1 MLKFVLTME
10 LINRDLQS
18 QLLEKWNSKKVLIV
32 TGPRQV
38 GKTTLIRS
46 LCEKEGN
53 CLFINGDDAED
64 RVLLENAGKTKLE
77 QIIGNY
83 KTVFIDEAQRIKNIG
98 LILKI
103 IHDQIKGVRLIASG
117 SSAFDLA
124 NEVNEPLTGRKWEFT
139 MFPLSWNELNQHF
152 GYFQQ
157 LKNLEQYL
165 IYGLYPEVVVN
176 TNKEEILVQLSGS
189 YLYKDLLQYKN
200 IRKSDVLDKL
210 LLALALQVG
219 SEVNYSKL
227 SQTVGVDRATVEQ
240 YITLLEKVFVI
251 FRLNPLARNV
261 RNEINTSRKIYFYD
275 NGIRNA
281 IVRNFKS
288 LALRQDVGAMWEN
301 YLIAERI
308 KFLSTN
314 KINCRY
320 YFWRTYQ
327 QQEIDWIEEKDG
339 IFYAYEFKWNPNK
352 AKKKFPKTF
361 TDNYK
366 IEKTMV
372 VTPENCH
379 EFLSL

>member
-1 MLKFVLTME
+1 ME
-10 LINRDLQS
+10 LINRDLRS
-18 QLLEKWNSKKVLIV
+18 QLLEKWNSSKVLVVI
-32 TGPRQV
+32 GPRQV
-38 GKTTLIRS
+38 GKTTLVRS
-46 LCEKEGN
+46 LCEKEGDY
-53 CLFINGDDAED
+53 LFINGDDAED
-64 RVLLENAGKTKLE
+64 RVVLENAGKTKLE
-77 QIIGNY
+77 QIIGTN
-83 KTVFIDEAQRIKNIG
+83 KTVFIDEAQRIKDIG

-103 IHDQIKGVRLIASG
+103 IYDQIKGVRLIASG

-124 NEVNEPLTGRKWEFT
+124 NEVNEPLTGRKWEFI

-152 GYFQQ
+152 GYFQHV
-157 LKNLEQYL
+157 KNLEQYL
-165 IYGLYPEVVVN
+165 IYGLYPEIVVN
-176 TNKEEILVQLSGS
+176 TNKEEILIQLSGS
-189 YLYKDLLQYKN
+189 YLYKDLLQYKS

-219 SEVNYSKL
+219 SEVNYNEL
-227 SQTVGVDRATVEQ
+227 AQTVGADRATIEQ

-281 IVRNFKS
+281 IIRNFKPVT
-288 LALRQDVGAMWEN
+288 LRQDVGALWEN
-301 YLIAERI
+301 YLISERI

-339 IFYAYEFKWNPNK
+339 VFYAYEFKWNPK
-352 AKKKFPKTF
+352 KTKKKFPVTF
-361 TDNYK
+361 TANYK

>member
-1 MLKFVLTME
+1 ME

-18 QLLEKWNSKKVLIV
+18 QLLEKWNSKKVLVVI
-32 TGPRQV
+32 GPRQV

-53 CLFINGDDAED
+53 YLFINGDDAED

-77 QIIGNY
+77 QIIGTN
-83 KTVFIDEAQRIKNIG
+83 KTVFIDEAQRIKDIG

-103 IHDQIKGVRLIASG
+103 IHDQIKGVLLIASG

-176 TNKEEILVQLSGS
+176 TNKEEILIQLSGS

-219 SEVNYSKL
+219 SEVNYSEL

-275 NGIRNA
+275 NGIRNS
-281 IVRNFKS
+281 IIRNFKP
-288 LALRQDVGAMWEN
+288 LTLRQDVGALWEN
-301 YLIAERI
+301 YLISERI

-339 IFYAYEFKWNPNK
+339 IFYAYEFKWNPK
-352 AKKKFPKTF
+352 KTKKKFPKTF

-372 VTPENCH
+372 VTPENCN

>member
-1 MLKFVLTME
+1 ME
-10 LINRDLQS
+10 LINRDLRS
-18 QLLEKWNSKKVLIV
+18 QLLEKWNSRKVLVVI
-32 TGPRQV
+32 GPRQV
-38 GKTTLIRS
+38 GKTTLVRS
-46 LCEKEGN
+46 LCEKEGDY
-53 CLFINGDDAED
+53 LFINGDDAED
-64 RVLLENAGKTKLE
+64 RVVLENAGKTKLE
-77 QIIGNY
+77 QIIGTN
-83 KTVFIDEAQRIKNIG
+83 KTVFIDEAQRIKDIG

-103 IHDQIKGVRLIASG
+103 IYDQIKGVRLIASG

-124 NEVNEPLTGRKWEFT
+124 NEVNEPLTGRKWEFI

-152 GYFQQ
+152 GYFQHV
-157 LKNLEQYL
+157 KNLEQYL
-165 IYGLYPEVVVN
+165 IYGLYPEIVVN
-176 TNKEEILVQLSGS
+176 TNKEEILIQLSGS
-189 YLYKDLLQYKN
+189 YLYKDLLQYKS

-219 SEVNYSKL
+219 SEVNYNEL
-227 SQTVGVDRATVEQ
+227 AQTVGADRATIEQ

-281 IVRNFKS
+281 IIRNFKP
-288 LALRQDVGAMWEN
+288 LTLRQDVGALWGN
-301 YLIAERI
+301 YLISERI

-339 IFYAYEFKWNPNK
+339 VFYAYEFKWNPK
-352 AKKKFPKTF
+352 KTKKKFPVTF
-361 TDNYK
+361 TANYK

>member
-1 MLKFVLTME
+1 MK
-10 LINRDLQS
+10 LIKRDLQS
-18 QLLEKWNSKKVLIV
+18 QLLEKWNSRKVLVVI
-32 TGPRQV
+32 GPRQV
-38 GKTTLIRS
+38 GKTTLVRS
-46 LCEKEGN
+46 LCEKEGDY
-53 CLFINGDDAED
+53 LFINGDDAED
-64 RVLLENAGKTKLE
+64 RVVLENAGKTKLE
-77 QIIGNY
+77 QIIGTN
-83 KTVFIDEAQRIKNIG
+83 KTVFIDEAQRIKDIG

-103 IHDQIKGVRLIASG
+103 IYDQIKGVRLIASG

-124 NEVNEPLTGRKWEFT
+124 NEVNEPLTGRKWEFI

-152 GYFQQ
+152 GYFQHV
-157 LKNLEQYL
+157 KNLEQYL
-165 IYGLYPEVVVN
+165 IYGLYPEIVVN
-176 TNKEEILVQLSGS
+176 TNKEEILIQLSGS
-189 YLYKDLLQYKN
+189 YLYKDLLQYKS

-219 SEVNYSKL
+219 SEVNYNEL
-227 SQTVGVDRATVEQ
+227 AQTVGADRATIEQ

-281 IVRNFKS
+281 IIRNFKP
-288 LALRQDVGAMWEN
+288 LTLRQDVGALWGN
-301 YLIAERI
+301 YLISERI

-339 IFYAYEFKWNPNK
+339 VFYAYEFKWNPK
-352 AKKKFPKTF
+352 KTKKKFPVTF
-361 TDNYK
+361 TANYK

>member
-1 MLKFVLTME
+1 MK
-10 LINRDLQS
+10 LIKRDLQS
-18 QLLEKWNSKKVLIV
+18 QLLEKWNSRKVLVVI
-32 TGPRQV
+32 GPRQV
-38 GKTTLIRS
+38 GKTTLVRS
-46 LCEKEGN
+46 LCEKEGDY
-53 CLFINGDDAED
+53 LFINGDDAED
-64 RVLLENAGKTKLE
+64 RVVLENAGKTKLE
-77 QIIGNY
+77 QIIGTN
-83 KTVFIDEAQRIKNIG
+83 KTVFIDEAQRIKDIG

-103 IHDQIKGVRLIASG
+103 IYDQIKGVRLIASG

-124 NEVNEPLTGRKWEFT
+124 NEVNEPLTGRKWEFI

-152 GYFQQ
+152 GYFQHV
-157 LKNLEQYL
+157 KNLEQYL
-165 IYGLYPEVVVN
+165 IYGLYPEIVVN
-176 TNKEEILVQLSGS
+176 TNKEEILIQLSGS
-189 YLYKDLLQYKN
+189 YLYKDLLQYKS

-219 SEVNYSKL
+219 SEVNYNEL
-227 SQTVGVDRATVEQ
+227 AQTVGADRATIEQ

-281 IVRNFKS
+281 IIRNFKPVT
-288 LALRQDVGAMWEN
+288 LRQDVGALWEN
-301 YLIAERI
+301 YLISERI

-339 IFYAYEFKWNPNK
+339 VFYAYEFKWNPK
-352 AKKKFPKTF
+352 KTKKKFPVTF
-361 TDNYK
+361 TANYK

>member
-1 MLKFVLTME
+1 ME

-18 QLLEKWNSKKVLIV
+18 QLLEKWNSRKVLVVI
-32 TGPRQV
+32 GPRQV

-46 LCEKEGN
+46 LCENEGN
-53 CLFINGDDAED
+53 YLFINGDDAED
-64 RVLLENAGKTKLE
+64 RVLLENVGKTKLE
-77 QIIGNY
+77 QLIGTN
-83 KTVFIDEAQRIKNIG
+83 KTVFIDEAQRIKDIG

-152 GYFQQ
+152 GYFQH

-176 TNKEEILVQLSGS
+176 TNKEEILIQLSGS

-219 SEVNYSKL
+219 SEVNYSEL

-281 IVRNFKS
+281 IIRNFKS
-288 LALRQDVGAMWEN
+288 LTLRQDVGAMWEN
-301 YLIAERI
+301 YLISERI
-308 KFLSTN
+308 KLLSTN

-327 QQEIDWIEEKDG
+327 QQEIDWVEEKDG
-339 IFYAYEFKWNPNK
+339 AFYAYEFKWNPK
-352 AKKKFPKTF
+352 KTKKKFPVTF
-361 TDNYK
+361 TTNYN

-379 EFLSL
+379 DFLSL

>member
-1 MLKFVLTME
+1 MK
-10 LINRDLQS
+10 LIKRDLKD
-18 QLLEKWNSKKVLIV
+18 QLLEKWNSGKVLIV
-32 TGPRQV
+32 VGPRQV

-46 LCEKEGN
+46 LCENEGN
-53 CLFINGDDAED
+53 CLFVNGDDAED
-64 RVLLENAGKTKLE
+64 RVLLENSGKTKLT
-77 QIIGNY
+77 QLIGTY
-83 KTVFIDEAQRIKNIG
+83 KTVFIDEAQRIKDIG

-117 SSAFDLA
+117 SSAFDLS
-124 NEVNEPLTGRKWEFT
+124 NEINEPLTGRKWEFT

-152 GYFQQ
+152 GYFQH

-176 TNKEEILVQLSGS
+176 TNKEDILIQLSGS
-189 YLYKDLLQYKN
+189 YLYKDLLQYKS
-200 IRKSDVLDKL
+200 IRKSDVLGKL

-219 SEVNYSKL
+219 SEVNYNEL
-227 SQTVGVDRATVEQ
+227 AQTVGVDRATIEQ

-281 IVRNFKS
+281 IIRNFKP

-301 YLIAERI
+301 YLISERI

-314 KINCRY
+314 NVNCRY

-339 IFYAYEFKWNPNK
+339 AFYAYEFKWNPK
-352 AKKKFPKTF
+352 KTKKKFPITF
-361 TDNYK
+361 TTNYN

-372 VTPENCH
+372 VTPENCN